1 MDEAFAKKYAEEITL
16 AYYCI
21 NSLLTL
27 LVFVVGTIYF
37 RRRDQKDQREQEWRK
52 FAERINSDYNSLRS
66 NHILERVS
74 HVKKTFGRVQI
85 CSKVTGLTILSYWLS
100 DAHYQDVSRVS
111 PQLRALREDLHKI
124 FVPLNFCSSFISIR
138 EVPENT
144 KEELR
149 YVIEELVNASKPFF
163 ARRERKVA
171 LKCLNYFDIGEP
183 DEDPERIK
191 LGRLPEVVP
200 YVQSLKFGDDDQR
213 EPHQDNSSTTISQF
227 PKTDYSQ
234 CIKFSFYI
242 SMLNSDCNFLKD
254 LHGMIEKGEYKS
266 TMVRII
272 KDEEAE
278 SPLQLIEC
286 IHIQD
291 SDELVLAKVLHEVR
305 WQIHNIQEC
314 GSRIETDRTGRIREF
329 EIIARLRR
337 VHEIAMVSP
346 LSKKNEI
353 KHLVQ
358 SFIGDLEL
366 FAHDPPDHLCND
378 EFTHYLHKMRNQ
390 FQKVCTIPARP
401 RPVESN
407 NRLALTDGQS
417 LTPLRETHL

>member
-21 NSLLTL
+21 NSLLTF

-85 CSKVTGLTILSYWLS
+85 CSKVTGLTILSYWLT
-100 DAHYQDVSRVS
+100 DAYYQDVSRES

-163 ARRERKVA
+163 AGRERKVA

-183 DEDPERIK
+183 DEDPERIMPD
-191 LGRLPEVVP
+191 RLSVVVP
-200 YVQSLKFGDDDQR
+200 YVHSLKFGDDDQR

-242 SMLNSDCNFLKD
+242 SMLKSEYNFLKD
-254 LHGMIEKGEYKS
+254 LHGMREKGEYKS

-272 KDEEAE
+272 KDKEAE
-278 SPLQLIEC
+278 SPLQLIQC

-305 WQIHNIQEC
+305 CQIHNIQKC
-314 GSRIETDRTGRIREF
+314 GSHGTWGF
-329 EIIARLRR
+329 EIMDKLRQ

-378 EFTHYLHKMRNQ
+378 EFSHYLHKMCDQ

-407 NRLALTDGQS
+407 NRLALTDGQ
-417 LTPLRETHL
+417 PRESTV